1 MATLGNNVKTAF
13 FKGMEAVG
21 KAGAGLVGTAQQ
33 RLKQMNVDARRGELR
48 REIPAMALEL
58 WKEGVEM
65 PERLNALVKELGE
78 LEEELAAMRAQPEP
92 EKPEEAPKAEAE
104 DAPGETAETAEGT
117 EAAPQEEQ
125 CDQLKEEL
133 QKASQRAGEAVGS
146 AMDAVGNF
154 MEGAIKKVGEVVDAF
169 QKKPEEAEAP
179 AEDPDFVPEEAEAPA
194 EESECAPE
202 EAESPAEEPEFAPE
216 ETEPRAWEETAAQED
231 EGAGDNA

>member
-33 RLKQMNVDARRGELR
+33 KLKQMNVDARRGELR

-92 EKPEEAPKAEAE
+92 EKPEEESKAETEEAS
-104 DAPGETAETAEGT
+104 DETAETAEGA

-154 MEGAIKKVGEVVDAF
+154 MEGAIKKVGEMVDTF
-169 QKKPEEAEAP
+169 QKKPEEAEP
-179 AEDPDFVPEEAEAPA
+179 PVEEPDTAPEETGSPA
-194 EESECAPE
+194 EEPECVPG
-202 EAESPAEEPEFAPE
+202 EAESPAEEPECAPE
-216 ETEPRAWEETAAQED
+216 EETQAWEETAPQED